1 MKIKAL
7 KEKKNSLI
15 SEMENLV
22 LSAQEETRSLNDVED
37 ARFLEIKEEI
47 EKIDA
52 EIVEARSSFA
62 VEDKK
67 NNEIRGNEMNK
78 ELEMRNVA
86 DYIKG
91 NMTEEV
97 RTMQTSNSGGII
109 PTTLHDQ
116 IIEKLEEVAPLF
128 SKARLFQSENGKI
141 DIVKESEAVSEAA
154 FVGENEDLTA
164 EDFRLEKV
172 TLSNKRA
179 GSAIVLTN
187 ALVQDAGIDVAEY
200 SVGVLAKR
208 LGKALDKVV
217 INGDKGAG
225 QPEGLLNAP
234 AKCEVETAVSG
245 VVGIEDFITAYNRMH
260 PSYLAKA
267 CWIMNKE
274 TFDAISKL
282 KDATGNYYI
291 VRDVVAS
298 GIVHKLL
305 GLPVEITTAMA
316 DPDKV
321 AILVNMEAAY
331 ATMVAKNGSS
341 LKMIS
346 ADTNN
351 SLRGTMTLVLETSC
365 DGAIYNEDAV
375 LVIKKHA

>member
-7 KEKKNSLI
+7 KERKNALI

-22 LSAQEETRSLNDVED
+22 QVAQTEVRSMSEVED
-37 ARFLEIKEEI
+37 ARFLELKSEI
-47 EKIDA
+47 EKIEAD
-52 EIVEARSSFA
+52 IVEARSFT

-67 NNEIRGNEMNK
+67 NSEEIRGNEMK

-116 IIEKLEEVAPLF
+116 IVEKLEEVSPLF
-128 SKARLFQSENGKI
+128 AKARLFQSENGKI

-154 FVGENEDLTA
+154 FVGENQDLTA

-200 SVGVLAKR
+200 SIGVLAKR
-208 LGKALDKVV
+208 LGKALDKAVV
-217 INGDKGAG
+217 NGVKGSG
-225 QPEGLLNAP
+225 QPEGLLHAP
-234 AKCEVETAVSG
+234 ESCKVETAVSG
-245 VVGIEDFITAYNRMH
+245 VVSIEDFITAYNKMH
-260 PSYLAKA
+260 PVYLANA
-267 CWIMNKE
+267 IWVMNKK
-274 TFDAISKL
+274 TFDVISKM
-282 KDATGNYYI
+282 KDSTGNFYL
-291 VRDVVAS
+291 VRDVAQN
-298 GIVHKLL
+298 GAHKLL
-305 GLPVEITTAMA
+305 GLPIEITTAMPE
-316 DPDKV
+316 DDNV
-321 AILVNMEAAY
+321 AILVNMEQAY
-331 ATMVAKNGSS
+331 ATMIAKNGSS

-346 ADTNN
+346 ADTSN
-351 SLRGTMTLVLETSC
+351 SLRGTMTLMLETYV
-365 DGAIYNEDAV
+365 DGIVYNEDAI
-375 LVIKKHA
+375 VILKKQA